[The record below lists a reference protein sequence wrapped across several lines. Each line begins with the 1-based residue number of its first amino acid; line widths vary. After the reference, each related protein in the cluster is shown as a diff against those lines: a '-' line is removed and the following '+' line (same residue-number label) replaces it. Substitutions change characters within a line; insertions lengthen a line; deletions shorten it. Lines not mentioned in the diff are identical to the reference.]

1 MNLYHTWIYEYVLNA
16 KWFIWVIVYTVLA
29 LNVMAPVIIWG
40 LMNGTALKK
49 WGKMIVEKTKK
60 ENEAKESRILIFASF
75 STFYFIKFFAKPFH
89 SQTDGQWSGNGL
101 QLLLPPQVHSSSCRR
116 IRAAFSYFL

>member
-60 ENEAKESRILIFASF
+60 KMKQKNLES
-75 STFYFIKFFAKPFH
+75 
-89 SQTDGQWSGNGL
+89 
-101 QLLLPPQVHSSSCRR
+101 
-116 IRAAFSYFL
+116 